1 MFKLA
6 SIRLTVLLSIIT
18 LTPQSYAA
26 TMESVTILQ
35 QLEQVVKLFTGEFSN
50 YPQFNNDN
58 TVPLITMSNCSVDI
72 IGGSFGSDGRLRCTD
87 LLTGSVCTHQE
98 PHFDTARRRST
109 GRTVKHSFTL
119 FS

>member
-35 QLEQVVKLFTGEFSN
+35 
-50 YPQFNNDN
+50 
-58 TVPLITMSNCSVDI
+58 
-72 IGGSFGSDGRLRCTD
+72 
-87 LLTGSVCTHQE
+87 
-98 PHFDTARRRST
+98 
-109 GRTVKHSFTL
+109 
-119 FS
+119 